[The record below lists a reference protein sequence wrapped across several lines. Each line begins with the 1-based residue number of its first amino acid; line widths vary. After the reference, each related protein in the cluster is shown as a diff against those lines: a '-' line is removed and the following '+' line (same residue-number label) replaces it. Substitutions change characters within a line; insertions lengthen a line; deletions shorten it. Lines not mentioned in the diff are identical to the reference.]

1 MIEISFAGQETVL
14 ANHKMK
20 NTVFQYLRVS
30 IRRGRMKRYIN
41 FSHYFIYLVHENK
54 YHLFYVVYRKISIPN
69 TDYTSLLDLYVF

>member
-1 MIEISFAGQETVL
+1 
-14 ANHKMK
+14 
-20 NTVFQYLRVS
+20 
-30 IRRGRMKRYIN
+30 MKRYIN